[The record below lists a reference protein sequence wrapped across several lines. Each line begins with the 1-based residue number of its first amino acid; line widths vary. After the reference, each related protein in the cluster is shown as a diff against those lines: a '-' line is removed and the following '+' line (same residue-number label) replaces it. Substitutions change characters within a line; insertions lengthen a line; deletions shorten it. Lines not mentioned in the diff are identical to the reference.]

1 MHFSTATTTLRT
13 GQGLVQRGLMAKEK
27 EDEASSIHV
36 VTEHEV
42 WASYEARLV
51 EDAERRA
58 NRRRRDRQREVLI
71 DVLLSGRLD
80 EDDLCAMIQIG
91 TVTLDERTLPCED
104 PLRTEG
110 ISEWD
115 ARFEAALLA
124 EEDGERVALS
134 PAQHDCPL
142 QSLAVRAATP
152 LPCLEAQRAQLAR
165 RALRGE
171 SIAGL
176 LDDDDPVVE
185 HELRPCI
192 FLGRELLLSVY
203 LLLDDR
209 RRRLRLG
216 GPAPPPAEG

>member
-1 MHFSTATTTLRT
+1 
-13 GQGLVQRGLMAKEK
+13 MAKAK
-27 EDEASSIHV
+27 AADAPSIQV
-36 VTEHEV
+36 VNEHEV
-42 WASYEARLV
+42 WADYETQLV
-51 EDAERRA
+51 EEAERRA
-58 NRRRRDRQREVLI
+58 NRKRRDQQREVLI
-71 DVLLSGRLD
+71 DVLLSGHLD
-80 EDDLCAMIQIG
+80 EDDLCAMIQLG

-115 ARFEAALLA
+115 TRFEAALRA
-124 EEDGERVALS
+124 EEQGERHSLS

-142 QSLAVRAATP
+142 QARARTSGTP
-152 LPCLEAQRAQLAR
+152 LPCIEAQRTQLAR

-176 LDDDDPVVE
+176 LSEDDPVVE
-185 HELRPCI
+185 HELRPCV
-192 FLGRELLLSVY
+192 FLGRELLLGVY

-216 GPAPPPAEG
+216 TAAPRAAEG